1 MYSVPEPEMRTSS
14 HLCVCAVRFFP
25 RDALVLFIAF
35 SPRCIH
41 PALRLRLLN
50 SQFFYIKP
58 EADLSSLLK
67 QSALPGCLFQA
78 LYRPQISSARL
89 RSGLP
94 YPPAAQHILVLAC
107 QVFAGLFEL
116 RAIWCRRAITRRVSA
131 GSKGCAY
138 PCGHPQSDRHRP
150 FWPECGK

>member
-116 RAIWCRRAITRRVSA
+116 RARCFRAVSPGDYASSKRRLKRVRISL
-131 GSKGCAY
+131 
-138 PCGHPQSDRHRP
+138 RP
-150 FWPECGK
+150 STIR